1 MSQYDWDFGAP
12 TPSGMGD
19 HDVPLASD
27 RLAGRRVALLVTG
40 GIAAMKTPELAR
52 GLRRH
57 GARVTAFAS
66 EDAASADEIA
76 ALAREVFVPAGL
88 SAVVLGDPSKGARR
102 QARKALEA
110 FR

>member
-52 GLRRH
+52 GLRRPSP
-57 GARVTAFAS
+57 ARTRCVMS
-66 EDAASADEIA
+66 
-76 ALAREVFVPAGL
+76 R
-88 SAVVLGDPSKGARR
+88 ARR
-102 QARKALEA
+102 WNGPRWG
-110 FR
+110 R